1 MRNILNCPSTFLS
14 LLCLGLGACA
24 STPAAIGIFEDND
37 EVFYGTATPAYSP
50 DSKIFL
56 GDGRFLLTGRDT
68 GTTCTGRISITNIP
82 PDKTCRG
89 QKGKVTAQCDD
100 NRTLEATWSA
110 ASCITGSGQGQDD
123 SGTAFA
129 FTFGVPEKK
138 PLNASKN
145 SSAYTKAGQAGHSPN
160 TQNSQFRKDRVEM
173 FFRRYHDSQR
183 NINYFDYIQR
193 HSPVYYL

>member
-1 MRNILNCPSTFLS
+1 MLRNILNYRSTFLP
-14 LLCLGLGACA
+14 LLCLVLGGCA
-24 STPAAIGIFEDND
+24 STPEAIGIFEDND

-50 DSKIFL
+50 DSRIFL

-68 GTTCTGRISITNIP
+68 RTTCTGRISITNIP

-110 ASCITGSGQGQDD
+110 VSCTTGSGQGQDD

-138 PLNASKN
+138 AIE
-145 SSAYTKAGQAGHSPN
+145 
-160 TQNSQFRKDRVEM
+160 R
-173 FFRRYHDSQR
+173 
-183 NINYFDYIQR
+183 IQKQLGIHR
-193 HSPVYYL
+193 SRPDWPQSEHAK